1 MKVRIKYTKSEEVL
15 QKFGN
20 RFFTQEQIN
29 DIASA

>member
-1 MKVRIKYTKSEEVL
+1 MKIKIKQIKSEEVL

-20 RFFTQEQIN
+20 RFFTKEQIN